1 MDKKKLI
8 MIGSVTAIIVSVV
21 AIIFLVTKK
30 DTESEYKID
39 GIDLPENKEI
49 LKDQTIADD
58 IEITNISLLTRDGI
72 SSYKATIKNT
82 SDKDIKIKTLYVIF
96 YENDI
101 ENKTLALYDTNLVS
115 QKEQYISIK
124 SETDLSNTTK
134 IEYVLE

>member
-8 MIGSVTAIIVSVV
+8 MIGSVIAIIVSVV

-49 LKDQTIADD
+49 LKDQTIADN
-58 IEITNISLLTRDGI
+58 IEISNISLLTRDGI

-124 SETDLSNTTK
+124 TETDLTNTTK

>member
-8 MIGSVTAIIVSVV
+8 IIGSVIAIIVSVV

-30 DTESEYKID
+30 DTEGEYKID
-39 GIDLPENKEI
+39 GIDLPTNKDI
-49 LKDQTIADD
+49 LKDVTIDNNID
-58 IEITNISLLTRDGI
+58 ITNISLLTRDGM

-82 SDKDIKIKTLYVIF
+82 SDKDIKIKSLYVIF
-96 YENDI
+96 YEKDV
-101 ENKTLALYDTNLVS
+101 EHKTLALYDTNLIS

-124 SETDLSNTTK
+124 SEIDLSNTTK